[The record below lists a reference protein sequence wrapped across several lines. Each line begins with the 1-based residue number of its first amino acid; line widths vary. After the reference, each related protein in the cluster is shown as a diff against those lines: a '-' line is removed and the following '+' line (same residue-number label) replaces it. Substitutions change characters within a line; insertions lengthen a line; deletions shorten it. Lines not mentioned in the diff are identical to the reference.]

1 MFYSI
6 CLPFIR
12 YTLYH
17 HIGMSFKQLLS
28 GTAIVAAFVG

>member
-1 MFYSI
+1 MVYSI
-6 CLPFIR
+6 CFHFIR

-17 HIGMSFKQLLS
+17 HIQMSFKQLLS